1 MKERM
6 HKCPSCGCLVPD
18 ERLELL
24 GTEYCIK
31 CSPDRPPLRGVMEYG
46 HKTAGVLVLT
56 DDPTEFE
63 ALKKP
68 ANQRR

>member
-1 MKERM
+1 
-6 HKCPSCGCLVPD
+6 
-18 ERLELL
+18 
-24 GTEYCIK
+24 
-31 CSPDRPPLRGVMEYG
+31 MEYG

-56 DDPTEFE
+56 DDSTEFE